1 MMKKNRRFPFERSQE
16 KVSLKNLST
25 TEQPL
30 YPMLRQYTSICR
42 QTNHSE
48 KAESLQR
55 DIIDSN
61 EEKYRLNQ
69 LVNYLKQNHDNH
81 VVDTNNFTDLLD
93 QNIQHWKQ
101 VKYEWQKY
109 YQEKNRKEQEL
120 FDHLIKA
127 YRR

>member
-1 MMKKNRRFPFERSQE
+1 
-16 KVSLKNLST
+16 
-25 TEQPL
+25 
-30 YPMLRQYTSICR
+30 MLRQYTSICR

-81 VVDTNNFTDLLD
+81 VIDTNNFTDLLD

-109 YQEKNRKEQEL
+109 Y
-120 FDHLIKA
+120 
-127 YRR
+127 